1 MDTRSFSFI
10 RISLKPHFCSTVPLV
25 PCELAAPNSLNNNAH
40 RKKLGALAW
49 LFVAPQRP
57 GRTHNSPFIRL
68 QRSLGRG
75 SLLLPHHRITPGTYV
90 FASPQQVH
98 SDTREGPSLRVRR
111 GGKIRFSYCPFGDS
125 PWDARSA
132 SSLHVGLF
140 FSFCSF
146 FVTPLLRFDDE
157 EKDRAAGQRAC
168 AHIFG
173 RTFTESDPTRC
184 GRSPFINGTAC
195 WASYSRGCALVMSLC
210 VRPWPFI
217 RYFCAPHPLSPS
229 FRLR

>member
-1 MDTRSFSFI
+1 MDTRSFSLI
-10 RISLKPHFCSTVPLV
+10 HISLKPHFYSTVPLL

-49 LFVAPQRP
+49 LFFAPQRP

-98 SDTREGPSLRVRR
+98 SDTREDPSLWVRR
-111 GGKIRFSYCPFGDS
+111 GGKIRFSCCPFGDS

-132 SSLHVGLF
+132 SSLHGGLF
-140 FSFCSF
+140 LLSVLFL
-146 FVTPLLRFDDE
+146 LLRFSDSMM
-157 EKDRAAGQRAC
+157 KKRIARRGTCARAHLR
-168 AHIFG
+168 
-173 RTFTESDPTRC
+173 SDLH
-184 GRSPFINGTAC
+184 GIGSHEVRSVPF
-195 WASYSRGCALVMSLC
+195 
-210 VRPWPFI
+210 
-217 RYFCAPHPLSPS
+217 H
-229 FRLR
+229 